1 MVTNEMRLP
10 LLKRSAVI
18 LAGGFSKRF
27 GRDKGLVQLLGKPLI
42 LHVLDTIS
50 GVVDETVVVVSSEGQ
65 IDPIECLLQGKA
77 NIVVDKGRTQSP
89 LIGASTGFGNAKGK
103 YSLLLP
109 CDTPFVSSHIASL
122 LLDLC
127 INKSGVI
134 PRWPNGYIEPLQA
147 AYHTKSALTATKT
160 ALKQKKLDLRSM
172 IAHLKGIRYISTLV
186 LKQFDSELLTFFNI
200 NTLEDLR
207 KAEYKFKVDTKMS

>member
-1 MVTNEMRLP
+1 MVANEMRLM

-27 GRDKGLVQLLGKPLI
+27 GQDKGLVELAGKPLV
-42 LHVLDTIS
+42 LHVFDTIS

-77 NIVVDKGRTQSP
+77 NIVVDESRTQSP

-127 INKSGVI
+127 INKSAVI

-147 AYHTKSALTATKT
+147 VYHTESALTATKT
-160 ALKQKKLDLRSM
+160 ALKEKKLDLQSM
-172 IAHLKGIRYISTLV
+172 ITHLKSIRYISTLA
-186 LKQFDSELLTFFNI
+186 LEQNDSELLTFFNI

-207 KAEYKFKVDTKMS
+207 KAGDRFKMDTKIS

>member
-10 LLKRSAVI
+10 FLKRSAVI

-27 GRDKGLVQLLGKPLI
+27 GQDKGLVQLLGKPLI

-50 GVVDETVVVVSSEGQ
+50 GVVDENVVVVSSEGQ

>member
-1 MVTNEMRLP
+1 MVTNEMRLM

-27 GRDKGLVQLLGKPLI
+27 GQDKGLVKLAGKPLV

-65 IDPIECLLQGKA
+65 INPIECLLQGKA
-77 NIVVDKGRTQSP
+77 KIVVDESRTQSP

-109 CDTPFVSSHIASL
+109 CDTPFVSSQIASL

-127 INKSGVI
+127 INKSAVI

-147 AYHTKSALTATKT
+147 VYHTKSALIVTKA
-160 ALKQKKLDLRSM
+160 ALKEKKLDLRSM
-172 IAHLKGIRYISTLV
+172 IAHMKDIRYVSTLV
-186 LKQFDSELLTFFNI
+186 LRQFDPKLLTFFNI

-207 KAEYKFKVDTKMS
+207 KAEYGFKVDTKMS

>member
-1 MVTNEMRLP
+1 MVTNEMSLM

-27 GRDKGLVQLLGKPLI
+27 GQDKALVQLAGKPLI
-42 LHVLDTIS
+42 LHVFDTIS

-65 IDPIECLLQGKA
+65 IDPIEHLLQGKA

-89 LIGASTGFGNAKGK
+89 LIGASTGFVNAKGK

-109 CDTPFVSSHIASL
+109 CDTPFVSSRMASL

-127 INKSGVI
+127 INKNAVI

-147 AYHTKSALTATKT
+147 VYHTKSALTATKT
-160 ALKQKKLDLRSM
+160 ALKEKKLDLQSM
-172 IAHLKGIRYISTLV
+172 IAHLKSIRYISTLV
-186 LKQFDSELLTFFNI
+186 LKQIDSELSTFFNI

-207 KAEYKFKVDTKMS
+207 KAEYRFKVDTKIS

>member
-1 MVTNEMRLP
+1 MVTNEMRLM

-27 GRDKGLVQLLGKPLI
+27 GRDKGLVQLAGKPLV

-50 GVVDETVVVVSSEGQ
+50 GVVDETIVVVSSEDQ
-65 IDPIECLLQGKA
+65 IDAIERLLQDKA
-77 NIVVDKGRTQSP
+77 NIVVDESGTQSP

-109 CDTPFVSSHIASL
+109 CDTPFVSSRIASL

-127 INKSGVI
+127 INKSAVI

-147 AYHTKSALTATKT
+147 AYHTKSALIATKT
-160 ALKQKKLDLRSM
+160 ALKEKKLDLRSM
-172 IAHLKGIRYISTLV
+172 IAHLKSIRYISTLV

>member
-1 MVTNEMRLP
+1 MQ
-10 LLKRSAVI
+10 RSAVI
-18 LAGGFSKRF
+18 LAGGFSKRL
-27 GRDKGLVQLLGKPLI
+27 GQDKGLVQLAGKPLI

-50 GVVDETVVVVSSEGQ
+50 GVVDETVVVVSSKCQ
-65 IDPIECLLQGKA
+65 IGRIENLLQGKA

-89 LIGASTGFGNAKGK
+89 LIGASTGFGNAKGE

-109 CDTPFVSSHIASL
+109 CDTPFVSSQIVSL

-127 INKSGVI
+127 INKSAVI

-147 AYHTKSALTATKT
+147 VYNTKSALIATTT
-160 ALKQKKLDLRSM
+160 ALKEKKLDLRSM
-172 IAHLKGIRYISTLV
+172 IAHLKGIRYVSTLV
-186 LKQFDSELLTFFNI
+186 LKQFDSELLNFFNI

-207 KAEYKFKVDTKMS
+207 KAEYRFKVDIKTS